1 MPGEPAFLVER
12 HLGRLARWLR
22 LLGYDAALVERPPA
36 VVPPGRVLLTRRRRL
51 CGRRGVVWVAAD
63 RLEDQ
68 LRQVITEL
76 GLRPSPA
83 RRFSRCLDCNRPV
96 EPASREEVAGLV
108 PDYVL
113 HTAERFTRCPAC
125 GRVFWPGSH
134 GRRAAARLA
143 GILGG
148 QTPL

>member
-1 MPGEPAFLVER
+1 MAGEPAFLLER

-22 LLGYDAALVERPPA
+22 LLGYDAALLQRPPA

-51 CGRRGVVWVAAD
+51 RGRRGVVWVAAD

-68 LRQVITEL
+68 LRQVMSEL
-76 GLRPSPA
+76 DLRPSSA

-96 EPASREEVAGLV
+96 EPVPREEVAGLV

-113 HTAERFTRCPAC
+113 HTAERFTRCPGC

-134 GRRAAARLA
+134 GRRAAERLA
-143 GILGG
+143 RILGRR
-148 QTPL
+148 PRS